1 MLASRNV
8 AQAARCSACT
18 YARSPLRDST
28 RKGPCKRRASAA
40 APREEPSA
48 AIDVDAST
56 VATPS
61 TSPQAAVH
69 EADQQDEQKARL
81 VQDEMRA
88 EAMRLL
94 LLERLKGI
102 TTGRWL
108 QTPSWEQLLEGGGTP
123 QGDEA
128 GGATATATAG
138 PGPGSSSSSSAGAS
152 SGMGSA
158 AQAASA
164 SISRARAPLMARL
177 LACAS
182 VLAFAWQW
190 WPLLPLAAE
199 RLGQLDLR
207 PLAAMALVVPSTST
221 AAAWS
226 LVRSLINGSG
236 LSRVRS
242 WKGAGSTTVRE
253 GLAAFAAVT
262 VALGR

>member
-1 MLASRNV
+1 M
-8 AQAARCSACT
+8 
-18 YARSPLRDST
+18 
-28 RKGPCKRRASAA
+28 
-40 APREEPSA
+40 
-48 AIDVDAST
+48 
-56 VATPS
+56 
-61 TSPQAAVH
+61 
-69 EADQQDEQKARL
+69 L

-128 GGATATATAG
+128 GGATATAG
-138 PGPGSSSSSSAGAS
+138 PGPGSSSSSAGAS

-158 AQAASA
+158 AQGASA
-164 SISRARAPLMARL
+164 SVSRARVPLMARL
-177 LACAS
+177 LACTS

-207 PLAAMALVVPSTST
+207 PLVAMALVVPSTST

-226 LVRSLINGSG
+226 LVSSLINGSG

-242 WKGAGSTTVRE
+242 WKRAGSTTVRE
-253 GLAAFAAVT
+253 GLAA
-262 VALGR
+262 

>member
-1 MLASRNV
+1 M
-8 AQAARCSACT
+8 
-18 YARSPLRDST
+18 
-28 RKGPCKRRASAA
+28 
-40 APREEPSA
+40 
-48 AIDVDAST
+48 
-56 VATPS
+56 
-61 TSPQAAVH
+61 
-69 EADQQDEQKARL
+69 L

-94 LLERLKGI
+94 LLERLKSI

-108 QTPSWEQLLEGGGTP
+108 QTPSWEQLLEGGETP

-128 GGATATATAG
+128 GGATATATAD
-138 PGPGSSSSSSAGAS
+138 PGPGSSSSSSSSAGAG

-158 AQAASA
+158 AQGASV
-164 SISRARAPLMARL
+164 SVRRARAPLMARL

-242 WKGAGSTTVRE
+242 WKRAGSATVRE
-253 GLAAFAAVT
+253 GLAALEAVT
-262 VALGR
+262 VALGRKQRQRQR